1 MKTVSGPRASAAQ
14 RLAALPA
21 IFVGSDVLLSTK
33 IAPEQLNQVLW
44 RWKVAGLIRP
54 LGPRADVWFN
64 LVRDANIT
72 RERWEQ
78 AVKRAMPSAVRAGH
92 PILMSSGLST
102 QMSSSDYLIRPARS
116 LSAGIDGASL
126 HERPALWMRRL
137 QRVGAIQTFGVLPQ
151 LDPGA
156 ALADLIRFEPGF
168 EDQLDEIDWDEL
180 SEESRQMLLEL
191 VSDADVVLPGDVCRE
206 RRRLTSPRP

>member
-33 IAPEQLNQVLW
+33 IVPEQLNQVLW

-54 LGPRADVWFN
+54 VGPRADVWFN

-156 ALADLIRFEPGF
+156 ALADLLRFEPGF

-191 VSDADVVLPGDVCRE
+191 VSDADVVLPDDCRE

>member
-1 MKTVSGPRASAAQ
+1 M
-14 RLAALPA
+14 
-21 IFVGSDVLLSTK
+21 LSTK

-54 LGPRADVWFN
+54 VGPRADVWFN
-64 LVRDANIT
+64 LVRDADIT

-78 AVKRAMPSAVRAGH
+78 AVKRALPSAVRAGH

-116 LSAGIDGASL
+116 LSAGIDGATL

-137 QRVGAIQTFGVLPQ
+137 QRVGAIQTCGVLPQ

-168 EDQLDEIDWDEL
+168 DDQIDEIDWDEL

-191 VSDADVVLPGDVCRE
+191 VSDADVELPRQALGGRSRVTPDRA
-206 RRRLTSPRP
+206 